1 MKKVFLKYLLLAVLS
16 VNHSIN
22 SRAQNVGI
30 GTVTPTAQL
39 HVNGTVRFENL
50 PLNNTYSTVLGMD
63 ASGNLARRNA
73 DFWSLNGN
81 TGTNP
86 ATNFLGNTDNV
97 DFSLRVADLERVRV
111 SNLGAFVVGGGFS
124 ANTVT
129 TSGWSTLVSGYLN
142 SVNNADKSIVL
153 GWLNSATAHNQYL
166 IGVNNTA
173 TNEYGFTI
181 GLDLRSAADKAF
193 VIGTGQPGNR
203 LSNSNTHSLLVGF
216 NGSNSLFVNNNS
228 VGVNTITPTA
238 RLHVKADAT
247 RGIRF
252 EALPQGTSDSVL
264 VIDAAGN
271 VKWKTIIAGGG
282 SSGWSLTGNTGTNPA
297 TNFLGNTDNVDFS
310 VRVANL
316 ERVRLSTLG
325 AFVVGGGFSANTV
338 TTSGWSTL
346 VSGYLNSV
354 NNADKSIVLGW
365 LNSATAHNQYLIGVN
380 NTATNEYGFTLGLD
394 LRSAADKAFVIGTG
408 QPGNR
413 LSNSNTHSLLVGFTG
428 SNTLFLNSTSA
439 AVFTTTPTQRFHVKC
454 DTTIVGGGI
463 RFENLPAG
471 TGYYLTVDNN
481 GVVKRSDLQST
492 ARLSHIPGEEINAL
506 RKELEEARR
515 EIELLKQRMDRLLPQ
530 TTQK

>member
-1 MKKVFLKYLLLAVLS
+1 MKRIFLHYLILFACLVVFSNALS
-16 VNHSIN
+16 
-22 SRAQNVGI
+22 AQNVGI
-30 GTVTPTAQL
+30 GTSSPTAQM
-39 HVNGTVRFENL
+39 HVNGTVRLENL
-50 PLNNTYSTVLGMD
+50 PLNNTNNIVLGMD
-63 ASGNLARRNA
+63 ASGNLARRTA
-73 DFWSLNGN
+73 DFWSLTGN
-81 TGTNP
+81 TGTNA
-86 ATNFLGNTDNV
+86 ATNFLGNIDNI
-97 DFSLRVADLERVRV
+97 DFAIRVADLERVRV

-181 GLDLRSAADKAF
+181 GLDLRSNADKAF

-203 LSNSNTHSLLVGF
+203 LSNSNTHSLLIGF
-216 NGSNSLFVNNNS
+216 NGSNSLFINNNS

-252 EALPQGTSDSVL
+252 ETLPQGTSDSAL

-271 VKWKTIIAGGG
+271 VKWKTITGGG
-282 SSGWSLTGNTGTNPA
+282 SSGWSLTGNTGTNA
-297 TNFLGNTDNVDFS
+297 TTNFLGNTDNIDFAM
-310 VRVANL
+310 RVANL
-316 ERVRLSTLG
+316 ERVRVTTNG

-380 NTATNEYGFTLGLD
+380 NTATNEYGFTIGLD
-394 LRSAADKAFVIGTG
+394 LRSNADKAFVIGTG

-413 LSNSNTHSLLVGFTG
+413 LSNSNTHSLLIGFTG
-428 SNTLFLNSTSA
+428 SQSLFINNVA
-439 AVFTTTPTQRFHVKC
+439 AGVFTTTPTQRFHVKC
-454 DTTIVGGGI
+454 DTAIAGGGI

-481 GVVKRSDLQST
+481 GVVMRSNLQST

-506 RKELEEARR
+506 RKELEEARK
-515 EIELLKQRMDRLLPQ
+515 EIEWLKQRMDRLLPQ